1 MSLVSDCPNG
11 FWLPQWFLISPIVSD
26 FPNGF
31 WFPQWFLISP
41 MVSDCP
47 NGFRLPQWFLIASMV
62 SDCLNHFPHVIM
74 INVTEEGYTDSDY
87 PFDIFKLFV
96 FQKRVVHA
104 NCIST
109 FVFYIT
115 GSILYTTAGGL
126 LVT

>member
-1 MSLVSDCPNG
+1 
-11 FWLPQWFLISPIVSD
+11 
-26 FPNGF
+26 
-31 WFPQWFLISP
+31 
-41 MVSDCP
+41 
-47 NGFRLPQWFLIASMV
+47 
-62 SDCLNHFPHVIM
+62 M

-126 LVT
+126 LVTECIIRPVVRVSALTWIFNDIFIIEIYSS